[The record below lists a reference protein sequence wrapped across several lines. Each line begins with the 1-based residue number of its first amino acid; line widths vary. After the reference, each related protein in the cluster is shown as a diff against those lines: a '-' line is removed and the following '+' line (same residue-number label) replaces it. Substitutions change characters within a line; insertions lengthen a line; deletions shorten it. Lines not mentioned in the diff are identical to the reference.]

1 MTKRYTWFYALR
13 EMRARPRTFLPLFAI
28 FFGVMLLMGNLLI
41 FAQCQLTSDIAY
53 YKVETQL
60 ILPDLTEE
68 EVFLLRQMDFVKQA
82 EAVET
87 GQYTYTCYVELTED
101 INTKIHAISES
112 LLEII
117 DRLELEER
125 SDPYIHFLYWHHDP
139 QVGPSEAIDRS
150 KLFNS
155 RYMDALRDGMFQPAT
170 ISLACIA
177 AMMLFAV
184 VVLVY
189 RMKIEQA
196 AREYACLVGMGMT
209 VRQLEEIQYSQGIIL
224 LTAAF
229 VPSQLLAIGTM
240 KIVSLLSFRLY
251 PEFDGNQALLF
262 SVPWST
268 LGVLYLLYLCAML
281 LGTFLCLHP
290 YRAKSVSAILSGSAD
305 RIPYVEKSSVRFLS
319 QGNFDG
325 YGKVWKQRNRRNV
338 LPVMV
343 LFFCLIL
350 FPAFLFGAFLGG
362 ISDVRDALYDTGSRS
377 IVQLHAYGISGDGY
391 KGVPY
396 EILQDLAS
404 LPEVDDVRFS
414 HDHKIKGM
422 TTLADNASGY
432 VPVTLSGSTVDCQQY
447 MITAYAHERPAA
459 GEIWVCPDF
468 PAEAGDTVTLRLN
481 GKTVDMTIG
490 QKHPGL
496 TVRIPAY
503 DKNRRIYEIAFD
515 ESMYPFLYGDTP
527 ILISGY
533 TSICSSVPDEKVP
546 ALLQKIA
553 ILTGDTRVY
562 LNDHDRFLHGTTE
575 RSYLLENSYYQ
586 TRVGTIRSAFLC
598 LFFLVQT
605 LYLMFC
611 AASVI
616 GSTISFQ
623 LHRRRSE
630 FAVLRA
636 LGLEDTAIHALAA
649 SYTGLLFRW
658 VIPILYPV
666 LVLLLYFGNP
676 DAGIR
681 TNDFGE
687 KTIGALQTLYYGL
700 GAYAVTCGILY
711 LLYGGTARYSSFR
724 AAQQMLSVPL
734 AVSVKERE

>member
-1 MTKRYTWFYALR
+1 MQKRYTWFYALR

-41 FAQCQLTSDIAY
+41 YAQCQLTSDIAY

-68 EVFLLRQMDFVKQA
+68 EVFLLRQMDFVRQA

-87 GQYTYTCYVELTED
+87 GRYTYTCYVELTED
-101 INTKIHAISES
+101 RNTKIPAIGNS

-117 DRLELEER
+117 DRLGLEER
-125 SDPYIHFLYWHHDP
+125 SDPYIHFLYWYHDP
-139 QVGPSEAIDRS
+139 QVGPTEAIDRS
-150 KLFNS
+150 RLFNS

-170 ISLACIA
+170 IALACIA
-177 AMMLFAV
+177 ALMLFAV

-189 RMKIEQA
+189 RMKIQQA
-196 AREYACLVGMGMT
+196 SREYACLVGMGMP
-209 VRQLEEIQYSQGIIL
+209 LADLGKIQYIQGLLL

-240 KIVSLLSFRLY
+240 KTVSLLSFRLY
-251 PEFDGNQALLF
+251 PEFNGNQALLF
-262 SVPWST
+262 SIPWST
-268 LGVLYLLYLCAML
+268 LGILYLLYLCAML
-281 LGTFLCLHP
+281 LGTWLCLHP
-290 YRAKSVSAILSGSAD
+290 YRTKSVSAILSGSAD
-305 RIPYVEKSSVRFLS
+305 AVPYVEKSSVRFLS
-319 QGNFDG
+319 RGNFDG
-325 YGKVWKQRNRRNV
+325 YGTVWKQRNRRNV
-338 LPVMV
+338 LPVLA

-362 ISDVRDALYDTGSRS
+362 ITDVREALQDTGSRPA
-377 IVQLHAYGISGDGY
+377 VRLHAYGVSGDGY
-391 KGVPY
+391 NGVPY
-396 EILQDLAS
+396 TVIQDLAS
-404 LPEVDDVRFS
+404 LPEVDDVRFTY
-414 HDHKIKGM
+414 DHKIRGM
-422 TTLADNASGY
+422 TTLADHAGGY
-432 VPVTLSGSTVDCQQY
+432 VPVTGPGGTVDCQQY
-447 MITAYAHERPAA
+447 MVTAFAEERPGV
-459 GEIWVCPDF
+459 GEVWVCPDF
-468 PAEAGDTVTLRLN
+468 PAEVGDTLTLQQN
-481 GKTVDMTIG
+481 GNTVDMVIG

-496 TVRIPAY
+496 AMRIPAY
-503 DKNRRIYEIAFD
+503 DKTRRIYEIAFD
-515 ESMYPFLYGDTP
+515 ESMYPALYGDAP
-527 ILISGY
+527 VMLSGY
-533 TSICSSVPDEKVP
+533 ISICSSVPDGEIP

-562 LNDHDRFLHGTTE
+562 LNDHDRFLHGTVE

-586 TRVGTIRSAFLC
+586 NRIGTIHSAFLC

-605 LYLMFC
+605 LYLMLC

-623 LHRRRSE
+623 IHRRRAE

-649 SYTGLLFRW
+649 SYTGLLFRR
-658 VIPILYPV
+658 VIPVLYPV
-666 LVLLLYFGNP
+666 LVLFLYSGNP

-687 KTIGALQTLYYGL
+687 KTIGALSTLYYGL
-700 GAYAVTCGILY
+700 GAYAVTCSILY
-711 LLYGGTARYSSFR
+711 LLYGGTARFAS
-724 AAQQMLSVPL
+724 AGTVKQMLSVPL

>member
-1 MTKRYTWFYALR
+1 MEKSYIRFYALR

-41 FAQCQLTSDIAY
+41 YAQCQLTSDIAY

-68 EVFLLRQMDFVKQA
+68 EVFLLRQMNFVRQA

-87 GQYTYTCYVELTED
+87 GRYTYTCYVELTED
-101 INTKIHAISES
+101 RNTKIPAIGNS

-117 DRLELEER
+117 DRLGLEER
-125 SDPYIHFLYWHHDP
+125 SDPYIHFLYWYHDL
-139 QVGPSEAIDRS
+139 QVGPTEAIDRS
-150 KLFNS
+150 RLFNS
-155 RYMDALRDGMFQPAT
+155 RYMDALRDGMFQPTT
-170 ISLACIA
+170 IALACIA
-177 AMMLFAV
+177 ALMLFAV

-189 RMKIEQA
+189 RMKIQQA
-196 AREYACLVGMGMT
+196 SREYACLVGMGMP
-209 VRQLEEIQYSQGIIL
+209 LADLGKIQYIQGLLL

-240 KIVSLLSFRLY
+240 KTVSLLSFHLY
-251 PEFDGNQALLF
+251 PEFNGNQALLF

-268 LGVLYLLYLCAML
+268 LGILYLLYLCAML
-281 LGTFLCLHP
+281 LGTWLCLHP
-290 YRAKSVSAILSGSAD
+290 YRTKSVSAILSGNAD
-305 RIPYVEKSSVRFLS
+305 AVPYVAKSSVKFLS
-319 QGNFDG
+319 RGNFDG
-325 YGKVWKQRNRRNV
+325 YGNVWKQRNRRNV

-362 ISDVRDALYDTGSRS
+362 IFDVRDALTDTGSRAV
-377 IVQLHAYGISGDGY
+377 VQLHAYGISGDGY

-396 EILQDLAS
+396 TVIRELAS
-404 LPEVDDVRFS
+404 LPDVDDVRFS
-414 HDHKIKGM
+414 YDHKVKGM
-422 TTLADNASGY
+422 TTLADQAGGYTPVNTSG
-432 VPVTLSGSTVDCQQY
+432 GTVDCQQY
-447 MITAYAHERPAA
+447 MVTSFAGERPGT
-459 GEIWVCPDF
+459 GEVWVCPDF
-468 PAEAGDTVTLRLN
+468 PAEVGDTVTLRQN
-481 GKTVDMTIG
+481 GKTVDMVIG
-490 QKHPGL
+490 KKHPGL
-496 TVRIPAY
+496 TMRIPAY
-503 DKNRRIYEIAFD
+503 DKTRRIYEIAFD
-515 ESMYPFLYGDTP
+515 ETLYPALYGEAP
-527 ILISGY
+527 VMLSGY
-533 TSICSSVPDEKVP
+533 ISICSSVPDAEIP

-553 ILTGDTRVY
+553 ILTGDTKVY
-562 LNDHDRFLHGTTE
+562 LNDHDRFLHGTIE
-575 RSYLLENSYYQ
+575 HSYLLENSYYQ
-586 TRVGTIRSAFLC
+586 NRIGTIQSAFLC

-605 LYLMFC
+605 LYLMLC

-623 LHRRRSE
+623 LHRRRAE

-636 LGLEDTAIHALAA
+636 LGLENTAIHALAA

-658 VIPILYPV
+658 VIPVLYPV
-666 LVLLLYFGNP
+666 LVLFLYFGNP

-687 KTIGALQTLYYGL
+687 KVIGALPTLYYGL
-700 GAYAVTCGILY
+700 GAYAVTCTALY
-711 LLYGGTARYSSFR
+711 LLYGGTARYTSAKS
-724 AAQQMLSVPL
+724 AGQMLSVPL